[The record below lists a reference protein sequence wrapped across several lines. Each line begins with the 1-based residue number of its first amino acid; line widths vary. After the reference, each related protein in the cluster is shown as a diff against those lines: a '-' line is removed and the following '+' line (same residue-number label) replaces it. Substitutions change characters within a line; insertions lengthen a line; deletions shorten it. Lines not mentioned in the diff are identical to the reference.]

1 MKNTL
6 AENLLRFG
14 VKNLSEADKKNL
26 QEQTAAKDGD
36 LNLIMNQVASILN
49 KQIDAKIAA
58 DPNFPQTKLTVERK
72 AAADNIWYNWKYGN
86 ITIKGANDSLIDYR
100 TLMASNGPKL
110 IGDSIKG
117 AFNIN
122 TNRTLPKTL
131 QTLPQPGLA
140 KTVDKW
146 VAGFSPNP
154 IAPGQ

>member
-1 MKNTL
+1 
-6 AENLLRFG
+6 
-14 VKNLSEADKKNL
+14 
-26 QEQTAAKDGD
+26 
-36 LNLIMNQVASILN
+36 
-49 KQIDAKIAA
+49 
-58 DPNFPQTKLTVERK
+58 
-72 AAADNIWYNWKYGN
+72 
-86 ITIKGANDSLIDYR
+86 
-100 TLMASNGPKL
+100 MASNGPKL